1 MESKVRFHILKRF
14 DLYIIKKFLGTFFF
28 ALSLII
34 AISIVFDL
42 SEKIDEFIQ
51 NEAPLKA
58 IVFDYYLNFI
68 PYFAN
73 LYSGLFLFIS
83 VIFFTSKMAFN
94 SEIIAIQSSG
104 VSFKRLLFPYLISAF
119 IIFIFSYTLGNFVI
133 PPANKKMIEFQY
145 DYVKRKKPNTDRDIH
160 RQIEPNIYIYMER
173 FDAGNDYGRKFSIE
187 KFEDNKLISKL
198 TSDFIR
204 WDREKKIWTISN
216 YVIRDINGYDEKVR
230 SGAKIDT
237 TLAMLPEDFITKED
251 DVETMSYS
259 ELLKFIEQ
267 LKLRGIDAIEQYEVE
282 RHRRASSPFSA
293 FILTIIGASLASRK
307 IRGGIGLHLGFGIA
321 LSFAY
326 LMFQQIAKVFA
337 LSGSASPLLAMW
349 IPNIV
354 YAFIAFLLYK
364 WASK

>member
-1 MESKVRFHILKRF
+1 MSWKVHIFKKF
-14 DLYIIKKFLGTFFF
+14 DLYIIRKFLGTFFY

-34 AISIVFDL
+34 LISIVFDL

-58 IVFDYYLNFI
+58 IIFDYYLNFI

-94 SEIIAIQSSG
+94 SEIIALLSSG
-104 VSFKRLLFPYLISAF
+104 ISFKRLLVPYLISAF
-119 IIFIFSYTLGNFVI
+119 VIFIFSYTLGNFVI

-160 RQIEPNIYIYMER
+160 RQIEPNVFIYMER
-173 FDAGNDYGRKFSIE
+173 FDQGNDYGRKFSIE
-187 KFEDNKLISKL
+187 KFENNKLVSKL

-204 WDREKKIWTISN
+204 WDREKKTWTISN
-216 YVIRDINGYDEKVR
+216 YVIREINGYEEKIT
-230 SGAKIDT
+230 SGSKIDT
-237 TLAMLPEDFITKED
+237 TLAMVPEDFVTKEE
-251 DVETMSYS
+251 DVETMSYT
-259 ELLKFIEQ
+259 ELIKFIDQ
-267 LKLRGIDAIEQYEVE
+267 LKLRGVDAIEQYEVE
-282 RHRRASSPFSA
+282 RHRRASSPFSS

-326 LMFQQIAKVFA
+326 LMFLHVAKIFA

-354 YAFIAFLLYK
+354 YAVIAYFLYK